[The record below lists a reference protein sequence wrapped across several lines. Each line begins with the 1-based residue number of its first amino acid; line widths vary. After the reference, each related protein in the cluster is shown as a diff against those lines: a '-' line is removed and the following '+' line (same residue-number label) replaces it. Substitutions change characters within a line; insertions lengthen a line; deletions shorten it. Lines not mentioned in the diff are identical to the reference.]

1 MSLRESL
8 LAKPV
13 KGDLCWT
20 YIFYANVFIGCV
32 QFSIVLPSLW
42 IYLEGMGSTKA
53 FYAAV
58 VSAFSVGEAVGA
70 ILLGAVSSFAGVKPT
85 LLFCCSLGA
94 AGAAAYALAEA
105 ASNVS
110 PGAGPW
116 VALFGRLAQGIAA
129 GGRQAVQQAYLAR
142 AAPPEQ
148 QTGLTAMM
156 TTFACLG
163 FIFGPAFGAAVGVI
177 QPLAGTDAKFTRGR
191 TRTQHDGFAI
201 GVLTFDSLTLSGWF
215 NSLADLFSLS
225 LLACCFREIGPW
237 GQHGATPS
245 AAAESGAKGG
255 GSQAQTTGVWACI
268 IFFFIHFNG
277 FAVQETITTPLV
289 ADWFGWD
296 KTAANELFIASGVA
310 NLLCAAVMTAL
321 STPREQPDGTMRQR

>member
-1 MSLRESL
+1 MVEHHR
-8 LAKPV
+8 
-13 KGDLCWT
+13 

-70 ILLGAVSSFAGVKPT
+70 ILLGAVSSFPGVKPT

-191 TRTQHDGFAI
+191 TRTQHDG
-201 GVLTFDSLTLSGWF
+201 
-215 NSLADLFSLS
+215 
-225 LLACCFREIGPW
+225 
-237 GQHGATPS
+237 
-245 AAAESGAKGG
+245 
-255 GSQAQTTGVWACI
+255 
-268 IFFFIHFNG
+268 
-277 FAVQETITTPLV
+277 
-289 ADWFGWD
+289 
-296 KTAANELFIASGVA
+296 
-310 NLLCAAVMTAL
+310 
-321 STPREQPDGTMRQR
+321 